1 MNGPSAQ
8 QEDVINEGLSA
19 LSVIACAGSGKTFT
33 AVRRVDA
40 VRSQIE
46 AGRGHVAL
54 LSFSNVAVNVFG
66 RSYIEESAVKNRAGR
81 SRVCIETFDGFIT
94 TNILRP
100 HACRTMKCTCM
111 PYLVTG
117 SEDYLSNKKFQ
128 FWPKQAPKFP
138 QEIDKIEVEYKSGVV
153 DVYVRFH
160 KSTIP
165 IENGI
170 ATVQRLGQIGAY
182 THSLGRYWAFEVLRR
197 EPKILAALAR
207 RYRQIIVDEAQD
219 IGSIHNAILDLLA
232 GAGSQITLIGDPNQA
247 IFEFCGADGG
257 YLKGYVSRS
266 GVTPKELTMNYRS
279 VPRIVAAANSLS
291 KRTDTAYRKEPAEEN
306 GAFFVPFAKVDEN
319 KLIQAFQTA
328 VSAAGLNLGKS
339 AIVCRALK
347 RKQELRSYGPEFG
360 QGTTKI
366 FAAAVMARDSAAD
379 YHEAFNLTA
388 RALVALLKT
397 PPPHLCARMLDA
409 SRYPEFRKIR
419 KVVWEFARNAGTGLP
434 AGSLKAESEWHPK
447 LVQRVKALLGRVEKT
462 FKYGPSDKLGVLLKK
477 TKLPDVPMVYSQSKK
492 SVIDPILRVE
502 TIHGVKGE
510 SLDAV
515 LYLADKDHVKA
526 MLDGTGT
533 ELGRIGYVA
542 LTRARNLFWLGLLAD
557 DAATYRN
564 ALLQHSFVE
573 RDYTKSGSA
582 PAPVKSNGSQTT

>member
-8 QEDVINEGLSA
+8 QADVINEGLSA
-19 LSVIACAGSGKTFT
+19 LSVIACAGSGKTLT
-33 AVRRVDA
+33 AVRRVDS

-46 AGRGHVAL
+46 IGRSHVAL
-54 LSFSNVAVNVFG
+54 LSFSNVAVDVFG
-66 RSYIEESAVKNRAGR
+66 RSYIEEAAVKDRAGR

-117 SEDYLSNKKFQ
+117 NENYLSNKNFQ
-128 FWPKQAPKFP
+128 FWPKETPKFP
-138 QEIDKIEVEYKSGVV
+138 QEIGKIELEYKSGIV
-153 DVYVRFH
+153 DVYARFH
-160 KSTIP
+160 NSTIP

-170 ATVQRLGQIGAY
+170 ATVQRLGEIGAY

-257 YLKGYVSRS
+257 YLKTYVSRT
-266 GVTPKELTMNYRS
+266 GVKPKELTINYRS
-279 VPRIVAAANSLS
+279 VPGIVAAANSLS
-291 KRTDTAYRKEPAEEN
+291 KRTDTAYRKVPAEEN
-306 GAFFVPFAKVDEN
+306 GAFFIPFAKVDEN
-319 KLIQAFQTA
+319 KLIQAFQSA
-328 VSAAGLNLGKS
+328 VSAAGLNFGRS

-347 RKQELRSYGPEFG
+347 KKQELRSYGPEFG
-360 QGTTKI
+360 QGTTKL
-366 FAAAVMARDSAAD
+366 FAAAVMARDAAAD
-379 YHEAFNLTA
+379 YQEAFRLTV

-397 PPPHLCARMLDA
+397 PPPYLCARILDI
-409 SRYPEFRKIR
+409 SRYPEFREFR
-419 KVVWEFARNAGTGLP
+419 RVVWEFTRNSGTGLP
-434 AGSLKAESEWHPK
+434 AGTLKAESEWHPK
-447 LVQRVKALLGRVEKT
+447 LVQRVKALLGQIQGT
-462 FKYGPSDKLGVLLKK
+462 FKYPPLDKLGFLLKK
-477 TKLPDVPMVYSQSKK
+477 TKLPDVPMVDSQSKK

-542 LTRARNLFWLGLLAD
+542 LTRACNLFWLGLLAD
-557 DAATYRN
+557 DAVTHRN

-573 RDYTKSGSA
+573 KDYTKSGSA
-582 PAPVKSNGSQTT
+582 LAPVKTKGSQTP

>member
-1 MNGPSAQ
+1 MRRVCIANINAPSAQ
-8 QEDVINEGLSA
+8 QEDVINEDLSA

-33 AVRRVDA
+33 AVRRVDS

-46 AGRGHVAL
+46 AERGHVAL
-54 LSFSNVAVNVFG
+54 LSFSNVAVDVFG
-66 RSYIEESAVKNRAGR
+66 KSYIEEAGVKNRAGR
-81 SRVCIETFDGFIT
+81 SRVCIETFDSFIT
-94 TNILRP
+94 TNILRS
-100 HACRTMKCTCM
+100 HACRTMNCTCM
-111 PYLVTG
+111 PYLVAG
-117 SEDYLSNKKFQ
+117 NEDYLSNKNFQ
-128 FWPKQAPKFP
+128 FWPKQTPKFP

-153 DVYVRFH
+153 DVYARFH

-170 ATVQRLGQIGAY
+170 ATVHRLGQIGAY

-247 IFEFCGADGG
+247 IFEFCGADGR
-257 YLKGYVSRS
+257 YLKAYVSRS
-266 GVTPKELTMNYRS
+266 GVKAKELTINYRS
-279 VPRIVAAANSLS
+279 VPRIVATANSLS
-291 KRTDTAYRKEPAEEN
+291 KRTDVASRKEPAGEN

-319 KLIQAFQTA
+319 KLIQAFQSA
-328 VSAAGLNLGKS
+328 VIAAGLNLGKS

-347 RKQELRSYGPEFG
+347 KKQELRSYGPEFG
-360 QGTTKI
+360 QGTTKL

-379 YHEAFNLTA
+379 YQEAFKLTA

-397 PPPHLCARMLDA
+397 PPPHLCARMLDT
-409 SRYPEFRKIR
+409 SRYPEFREIR
-419 KVVWEFARNAGTGLP
+419 KVVWGFARNAETGLP
-434 AGSLKAESEWHPK
+434 AGTLKAESEWHPQ
-447 LVQRVKALLGRVEKT
+447 LVQRVKVLLSRIEGT
-462 FKYGPSDKLGVLLKK
+462 FKYRPLDKLGFLLKK

-542 LTRARNLFWLGLLAD
+542 LTRASNLFWLGLLAD
-557 DAATYRN
+557 DAVTYKN

-573 RDYTKSGSA
+573 KDYTK
-582 PAPVKSNGSQTT
+582 

>member
-8 QEDVINEGLSA
+8 QEDVITEGLSA

-33 AVRRVDA
+33 AVRRVDS

-46 AGRGHVAL
+46 GERCHVAL
-54 LSFSNVAVNVFG
+54 LSFSNVAVDVFG
-66 RSYIEESAVKNRAGR
+66 RSYIEEAGVKNRAGR
-81 SRVCIETFDGFIT
+81 SRVCIETFDSFIT
-94 TNILRP
+94 TNILRS
-100 HACRTMKCTCM
+100 HACRTMKCTSM

-117 SEDYLSNKKFQ
+117 NEDYLSNKNFQ
-128 FWPKQAPKFP
+128 FWPKEAPKFP
-138 QEIDKIEVEYKSGVV
+138 QEINKIEVEYKSGVV
-153 DVYVRFH
+153 DVYARFH

-170 ATVQRLGQIGAY
+170 ATVHRLGQIGAY

-197 EPKILAALAR
+197 EPNILAALAR

-257 YLKGYVSRS
+257 YLKRYVSRS
-266 GVTPKELTMNYRS
+266 GVKPKELTINYRS
-279 VPRIVAAANSLS
+279 VPRIVATANSLS
-291 KRTDTAYRKEPAEEN
+291 KRTDTAHRNEPAEEN
-306 GAFFVPFAKVDEN
+306 GAFFAPFAKVDEN
-319 KLIQAFQTA
+319 KLIQAFQSA
-328 VSAAGLNLGKS
+328 VNAAGLNLAKS

-347 RKQELRSYGPEFG
+347 KKQELRSYGPEFG
-360 QGTTKI
+360 QGTTKL
-366 FAAAVMARDSAAD
+366 FAAAVMARDCAAD
-379 YHEAFNLTA
+379 YQEAFKLTA
-388 RALVALLKT
+388 QALVALLKT
-397 PPPHLCARMLDA
+397 PPPHLCARIMDT
-409 SRYPEFRKIR
+409 SRYPEFRGIR

-434 AGSLKAESEWHPK
+434 AGTLKAESEWHPK
-447 LVQRVKALLGRVEKT
+447 LVQRVKVLLRRIEET
-462 FKYGPSDKLGVLLKK
+462 FKYRPLDKLGFLLKK
-477 TKLPDVPMVYSQSKK
+477 TKLPDLPMVYSQSKK

-557 DAATYRN
+557 DAVTYRN

-573 RDYTKSGSA
+573 KDYTKSGSA
-582 PAPVKSNGSQTT
+582 PAPVKTKGSQTP

>member
-1 MNGPSAQ
+1 MNSPSAQ
-8 QEDVINEGLSA
+8 QEDVINEGLST

-33 AVRRVDA
+33 AVQRVDS

-54 LSFSNVAVNVFG
+54 LSFSNVAVDVFG
-66 RSYIEESAVKNRAGR
+66 RTYLEQAAVKNRATR

-100 HACRTMKCTCM
+100 HAYRTMNCTCV

-117 SEDYLSNKKFQ
+117 GEDYLSNKNFQ

-138 QEIDKIEVEYKSGVV
+138 QEIHKIEVEFRSGSV
-153 DVYVRFH
+153 DVYARFH
-160 KSTIP
+160 NSTIP
-165 IENGI
+165 IDNGI
-170 ATVQRLGQIGAY
+170 GTIQRLGAIGAY
-182 THSLGRYWAFEVLRR
+182 THSLGRYWAYEVLRR

-207 RYRQIIVDEAQD
+207 RYCQIIIDEAQD
-219 IGSIHNAILDLLA
+219 IGSTHNAILDLLA

-247 IFEFCGADGG
+247 IFEFCGADGR
-257 YLKGYVSRS
+257 YLKEYVSQS
-266 GVTPKELTMNYRS
+266 GVKIKELTINYRS

-291 KRTDTAYRKEPAEEN
+291 KRSDTAYRKEPAEEN
-306 GAFFVPFAKVDEN
+306 GAFFIPFAKANEN
-319 KLIQAFQTA
+319 KLIQAFQSS
-328 VSAAGLNLGKS
+328 VNAAGLDLGKS

-347 RKQELRSYGPEFG
+347 KKQELRSYGPEYG
-360 QGTTKI
+360 QGTTKL

-379 YHEAFNLTA
+379 YQEAFKLTA
-388 RALVALLKT
+388 RAVVALLKS
-397 PPPHLCARMLDA
+397 PPPHFCARLLDT

-419 KVVWEFARNAGTGLP
+419 KLVWEFARNTETGLP
-434 AGSLKAESEWHPK
+434 AGTLKADSEWHPQ
-447 LVQRVKALLGRVEKT
+447 LVQHVKALLGRIGQTLKHE
-462 FKYGPSDKLGVLLKK
+462 PLDKLGSLLKK
-477 TKLPDVPMVYSQSKK
+477 TKLPDLPMVHSPSKK

-542 LTRARNLFWLGLLAD
+542 LTRARNLFWLGLSVD
-557 DAATYRN
+557 DAVKYKN

-573 RDYTKSGSA
+573 KDYTKAHSTA
-582 PAPVKSNGSQTT
+582 ALVKSDQSAST